1 MKKILVI
8 MLAMIGLNSLA
19 QEKAFANNDVHTEF
33 NQDVVKKTKTIYL
46 KGGQLTFTGRYW
58 GSVGHTYEIEFDK
71 EAFNMQSKRAYK
83 HPEMVA
89 AHMCGGDDGT
99 LSFSLK
105 PRKKGEFTVIEIFKF
120 RGQETKRIK
129 NTIVVK

>member
-19 QEKAFANNDVHTEF
+19 QNKTIGNNDVHTEYS
-33 NQDVVKKTKTIYL
+33 QDVVKKTKTIYL
-46 KGGQLTFTGRYW
+46 KDGRLTFTGRYW

-71 EAFNMQSKRAYK
+71 DAFNMQSKRTYK

-99 LSFSLK
+99 LSFTLK

>member
-8 MLAMIGLNSLA
+8 MLAMIGLNSLT
-19 QEKAFANNDVHTEF
+19 QEKAFGNNDIHTEF

-71 EAFNMQSKRAYK
+71 EAFSMQSKRAYK

-99 LSFSLK
+99 LSFTLK

>member
-8 MLAMIGLNSLA
+8 MLTMVGLNSLA
-19 QEKAFANNDVHTEF
+19 QEKAFGNNDVHAEF

-99 LSFSLK
+99 LSFTLK
-105 PRKKGEFTVIEIFKF
+105 PKKKGEFTVIEIFKF
-120 RGQETKRIK
+120 RGQETRRIK

>member
-1 MKKILVI
+1 MKIILVI

-19 QEKAFANNDVHTEF
+19 QEKAFGNNDVHTEF
-33 NQDVVKKTKTIYL
+33 NQDVVKKTKIIYL

-129 NTIVVK
+129 TTIVVK

>member
-8 MLAMIGLNSLA
+8 MMAMVGLNSLA
-19 QEKAFANNDVHTEF
+19 QNKTIGNNYVQTECS
-33 NQDVVKKTKTIYL
+33 QDVVKKTKIIYL
-46 KGGQLTFTGRYW
+46 QGGRLTFTGRYW
-58 GSVGHTYEIEFDK
+58 VSVGYTYEIEFDK
-71 EAFNMQSKRAYK
+71 DAFNMQSKRTYK

-99 LSFSLK
+99 LSFTIK

-120 RGQETKRIK
+120 RGQETKRII

>member
-1 MKKILVI
+1 

-19 QEKAFANNDVHTEF
+19 QEKAFANNDVHNEF

-99 LSFSLK
+99 LSFTLK

>member
-1 MKKILVI
+1 MKIILVI
-8 MLAMIGLNSLA
+8 MLAMIGLNSSA

-33 NQDVVKKTKTIYL
+33 NQDVVKKTKIIYL

-83 HPEMVA
+83 HPEMVT

-129 NTIVVK
+129 TTIVVK

>member
-8 MLAMIGLNSLA
+8 MLAMVGLNSLA
-19 QEKAFANNDVHTEF
+19 QNKTIGNNYVQTECS
-33 NQDVVKKTKTIYL
+33 QDVVKKTKIIYL
-46 KGGQLTFTGRYW
+46 QGGRLTFTGRYW
-58 GSVGHTYEIEFDK
+58 GSVGYTYEIEFDK
-71 EAFNMQSKRAYK
+71 DAFNMQSKRTYK

-99 LSFSLK
+99 LSFTIK

-120 RGQETKRIK
+120 RGQETKRII

>member
-19 QEKAFANNDVHTEF
+19 QEKAFGNNDVHTEF

-58 GSVGHTYEIEFDK
+58 GSVGHTYEIEFGK
-71 EAFNMQSKRAYK
+71 ESFNMQSKRAYK

-99 LSFSLK
+99 LSFTLK

>member
-19 QEKAFANNDVHTEF
+19 QEKAFANNDVHAEF
-33 NQDVVKKTKTIYL
+33 NQDVVKKPKTIYL

-129 NTIVVK
+129 TTIVVK

>member
-19 QEKAFANNDVHTEF
+19 QEKAFGNNDVHTEF

-58 GSVGHTYEIEFDK
+58 GSVGHTYEIEFVK

-99 LSFSLK
+99 LSFTLK

>member
-19 QEKAFANNDVHTEF
+19 LEKAFANNDVHTEF
-33 NQDVVKKTKTIYL
+33 SQDVVKKTKTIYL

-58 GSVGHTYEIEFDK
+58 GSVGHTYEIEFAKD
-71 EAFNMQSKRAYK
+71 AFNMQSKQTYK

-89 AHMCGGDDGT
+89 AHMCGGDDGSLT
-99 LSFSLK
+99 FTLK

>member
-46 KGGQLTFTGRYW
+46 KGGQLTFIGRYW

-129 NTIVVK
+129 TTIVVK

>member
-19 QEKAFANNDVHTEF
+19 QEKVFANNDVHTEF

-129 NTIVVK
+129 TTIVVK

>member
-1 MKKILVI
+1 MKKLLVI
-8 MLAMIGLNSLA
+8 MLAMLGLNSLA
-19 QEKAFANNDVHTEF
+19 QKKPIGNNDVHTEF
-33 NQDVVKKTKTIYL
+33 SQDVVKKNKTIYL

-71 EAFNMQSKRAYK
+71 DAFNMQSKRTYK

-99 LSFSLK
+99 LSFTLK

-120 RGQETKRIK
+120 RGQETKRII

>member
-1 MKKILVI
+1 MKKLLVI
-8 MLAMIGLNSLA
+8 ILAMVGLNSLA
-19 QEKAFANNDVHTEF
+19 QEKPIGNNDVHTEF
-33 NQDVVKKTKTIYL
+33 SQDVVKKNKTIYL
-46 KGGQLTFTGRYW
+46 KGGQLTFAGRYW
-58 GSVGHTYEIEFDK
+58 GSVGYTYEIEFDK
-71 EAFNMQSKRAYK
+71 DAFSMQSKQTYK

-129 NTIVVK
+129 TTIVVK